1 METHNKKKYCKSI
14 FRLRIKKTVYPPSTV
29 ASYNEWSMWFWGL
42 YAKSIEKSKNDWSR
56 NEYKPKIK

>member
-1 METHNKKKYCKSI
+1 MKT
-14 FRLRIKKTVYPPSTV
+14 LRIKKTVYPPSTV